1 MRKYVMAV
9 IAAAGI
15 MAAAAGLGAA
25 GNALPTVDT
34 FRDAYTV
41 DIAGDFS
48 AWTDRIRSDS
58 DTPGTSWAY
67 RHGVECVRSD
77 VSGGSLFVRTLTNGC
92 APYTRAI
99 TVDFSD
105 PVSLPVDVDC
115 SRGPHLVPDA
125 YGGAGALDICGSN
138 LVPDARFIAS
148 GLFAKTSANGTP
160 LTLVLN
166 LAPDFRHNQ
175 FLLEFEQNLPITVI
189 SPTART
195 LTGSSLS
202 IANLYRVSGTNKKT
216 LLGQYR
222 MPFQVTVQR

>member
-1 MRKYVMAV
+1 MRKYVKVLTATV
-9 IAAAGI
+9 GI
-15 MAAAAGLGAA
+15 LAAAAGLRAA
-25 GNALPTVDT
+25 GNAIPTVNT
-34 FRDAYTV
+34 FRDAYTI
-41 DIAGDFS
+41 DIAGDFVE
-48 AWTDRIRSDS
+48 WTDRIRSDS
-58 DTPGTSWAY
+58 DAPGNPLAY

-77 VSGGSLFVRTLTNGC
+77 VSGGSLFMRTVTNGC
-92 APYTRAI
+92 APYTRAL

-105 PVSLPVDVDC
+105 PVSLPADVDC
-115 SRGPHLVPDA
+115 SGGPHLVPDA
-125 YGGAGALDICGSN
+125 YGGPGALDVCGSN

-160 LTLVLN
+160 LRLVLN

-175 FLLEFEQNLPITVI
+175 FLLEFEQNLPVTVI
-189 SPTART
+189 SPTTRT

-222 MPFQVTVQR
+222 MPFEVVVQK